1 MSSNR
6 RSSASADDRAFQDET
21 TQSNP
26 ERHLRVRT
34 AGGRRTLV
42 LESSN
47 AYNKNAVAIP
57 IHSLRDNGERT
68 SGDITTYSFTLNG
81 APLTIATTEYTYN
94 VLTYTPPHGHLT
106 VSHVFEAD
114 VGMNDDGRA
123 LHDAIATL
131 RANVTARSA
140 PSSARSSDPRPHR
153 SSSSGSRR
161 GAGAGA
167 GPGAGTRRQ
176 QGGRRRRQTHRK

>member
-1 MSSNR
+1 MSSSNRSSDR
-6 RSSASADDRAFQDET
+6 RSSASADDRTFNDDT
-21 TQSNP
+21 TQHNP

-34 AGGRRTLV
+34 TGGRRTLV

-47 AYNKNAVAIP
+47 TYNKNTVAIP

-81 APLTIATTEYTYN
+81 APLTIATTDYTYN
-94 VLTYTPPHGHLT
+94 VLTYTPTGHGHPT
-106 VSHVFEAD
+106 ISHVFEAD

-131 RANVTARSA
+131 RAHVTGPSA
-140 PSSARSSDPRPHR
+140 SARSSDPRSHH
-153 SSSSGSRR
+153 SSSGSRR

-167 GPGAGTRRQ
+167 GTRRQ
-176 QGGRRRRQTHRK
+176 QGGRRRRRQTRHK